1 MGWLPKSDDLGYGF
15 HCRLARAICN
25 RRKPVAYCLLPRY
38 HFPVDL
44 MTQPYVSSSGGIPPS
59 APTDPVLRAAWREA
73 LVVFTLWGAALIW
86 SVGYCALFAYPPKD
100 QLAEAAAKLTF
111 TLGFPTWVF
120 WGIVVPWVL
129 CAIVS
134 FFISRFVICD
144 ADLGIDPDEALKEII
159 DG

>member
-1 MGWLPKSDDLGYGF
+1 MNFRSPGTSLPKCIVASRTGRLQSPRWYGILPCTPAFRFPTELMSQPHAPSSLGAAAS
-15 HCRLARAICN
+15 R
-25 RRKPVAYCLLPRY
+25 
-38 HFPVDL
+38 
-44 MTQPYVSSSGGIPPS
+44 
-59 APTDPVLRAAWREA
+59 TDPVLRAAWREA

-86 SVGYCALFAYPPKD
+86 SVGYCALYAYPPKD

-129 CAIVS
+129 CAILS
-134 FFISRFVICD
+134 FVISRFVICD

>member
-1 MGWLPKSDDLGYGF
+1 M
-15 HCRLARAICN
+15 HCVLRRGTFAIGASLWHIACTPPF
-25 RRKPVAYCLLPRY
+25 RFPTELMSQPHASPPPGTFAPR
-38 HFPVDL
+38 
-44 MTQPYVSSSGGIPPS
+44 
-59 APTDPVLRAAWREA
+59 TDPVLRAAWREA